1 VEAKTM
7 FQFENRLDR
16 HWENHPMKYD
26 FTAEYGPITGRMG
39 AVRNE
44 EELLIEPIQELQ
56 AEST

>member
-26 FTAEYGPITGRMG
+26 YGLTTGRLG
-39 AVRNE
+39 AVRND
-44 EELLIEPIQELQ
+44 EELPIESRQELQ